1 MQFKWPENSSEKR
14 EVLKMDHD
22 KIKLIEVN
30 SRYHEKRYQFFNRL
44 AIFQRFIILAFGM
57 SLTWVLF
64 SGYINQYSGYTTSI
78 LAFLTVCD
86 LIVDFAEK
94 KYIHRRLSND
104 YLKLL
109 RKYKSIGSEGGHAE
123 LLLLDYGKQILDE
136 EKPPYLNS
144 LYAIQYNI
152 VFGYEKYHVKWWNRI
167 FSQLCSYIY
176 LNPLEHHSAR
186 RHPLQS
192 ALSEG
197 IDKN

>member
-1 MQFKWPENSSEKR
+1 
-14 EVLKMDHD
+14 MDYD

-30 SRYHEKRYQFFNRL
+30 SRYHEKRHQFFNRL
-44 AIFQRFIILAFGM
+44 AILQRFIILTFGM

-78 LAFLTVCD
+78 LAFLTVFD
-86 LIVDFAEK
+86 LIIDFSEK

-109 RKYKSIGSEGGHAE
+109 RKYKSIGSEGSHTE

-152 VFGYEKYHVKWWNRI
+152 VFGHERYAVKWWNRI
-167 FSQLCSYIY
+167 FSQLFSYIY
-176 LNPLEHHSAR
+176 LNPLENHAAR

-192 ALSEG
+192 ALS
-197 IDKN
+197 DNKD